1 MGTGKTSSS
10 AWALDYLMNKNLV
23 KRVLIIC
30 PLSIMQSAWQ
40 NDLFKTVMHR
50 RVGIAHGTAVQRKKV
65 ILSDAE
71 IVIINFDGVEIAL
84 NDLLRGKFDMVII
97 DEASAIKRQN
107 TNRWKAIN
115 QLLTPDSW
123 LWLMTGTPAAQSPV
137 DAYGL
142 VRMMHPHKVDRT
154 EYLFKDRVMQK
165 VSTFTWRP
173 RPEANAY
180 IHQLMQP
187 AIRFTKEECLDL
199 PELMYQTRDVPL
211 TKQQQKYYDTL
222 KREML
227 LEVAG
232 NEITSVNAAVN
243 MNKLLQISC
252 ISVNTEV
259 LSNSGWKKIQDIS
272 PNDKVWDGEEW
283 VSCGGSVFMGDK
295 PVIECFGVHMTTDHK
310 VLTTNGWVEAGEIVY
325 GKHTN
330 RFIREAVRLP
340 NCYSQKRYINRKSK
354 ESSLVMSV
362 PMWKSCNKRK
372 PILTIKAQKINA
384 KLWMPSWKR
393 NAQDVMSSSIL
404 KLPQYDKSLHKS
416 AGQRLSQLW
425 SQRNLC
431 VRKLDA
437 GVYAIL
443 GRYGNDI
450 PKRANLRPHR
460 RERPILTNKLQMG
473 YVKRTSKQYA
483 NEFNTSHSKGVY
495 DCLTSSRNLRGKSSN
510 FIQETASGMANRI
523 SSDCTTQQEQATF
536 DILNCG
542 PRNRF
547 VVQGSEGS
555 LIVHNCG
562 GVYTDN
568 GEVIDF
574 DCKTRYNE
582 LVNVIE
588 DSSHSVLVFCA
599 FRHSIAMLQEKLVAS
614 GYDVD
619 VIHGGVTLKN
629 RTEIFDKFQT
639 SGKKQV
645 LVIQP
650 QSASHGVTLHA
661 ANTVVWWSPTTSYE
675 TYAQANARV
684 HRAGQKNPCTV
695 VHLQGSPVEKHLYT
709 ALQTRES
716 NQINLLGMYKSLLSS

>member
-1 MGTGKTSSS
+1 MRIIGNKAIELRTKYPERITSIIPKSKLLHWDGGVATVVIHWGLDEVRVLHNLGFTKIPSPILKDYTWAGIYTPFDHQKTTASFLSVNRRAYVLSEMGTGKTSSS
-10 AWALDYLMNKNLV
+10 AWALDYRMTKNLV
-23 KRVLIIC
+23 TSVLIIC

-50 RVGIAHGTAVQRKKV
+50 RVGIAHGTVVQRKKV

-71 IVIINFDGVEIAL
+71 IVIINFDGVEIAI

-142 VRMMHPHKVDRT
+142 VKMMHPHKVDRT
-154 EYLFKDRVMQK
+154 EYIFKDRVMQK

-227 LEVAG
+227 FEVAG

-243 MNKLLQISC
+243 MNKLLQISA
-252 ISVNTEV
+252 
-259 LSNSGWKKIQDIS
+259 
-272 PNDKVWDGEEW
+272 
-283 VSCGGSVFMGDK
+283 GG
-295 PVIECFGVHMTTDHK
+295 C
-310 VLTTNGWVEAGEIVY
+310 
-325 GKHTN
+325 
-330 RFIREAVRLP
+330 
-340 NCYSQKRYINRKSK
+340 
-354 ESSLVMSV
+354 
-362 PMWKSCNKRK
+362 
-372 PILTIKAQKINA
+372 
-384 KLWMPSWKR
+384 
-393 NAQDVMSSSIL
+393 
-404 KLPQYDKSLHKS
+404 
-416 AGQRLSQLW
+416 
-425 SQRNLC
+425 
-431 VRKLDA
+431 
-437 GVYAIL
+437 
-443 GRYGNDI
+443 
-450 PKRANLRPHR
+450 
-460 RERPILTNKLQMG
+460 
-473 YVKRTSKQYA
+473 
-483 NEFNTSHSKGVY
+483 
-495 DCLTSSRNLRGKSSN
+495 
-510 FIQETASGMANRI
+510 
-523 SSDCTTQQEQATF
+523 
-536 DILNCG
+536 
-542 PRNRF
+542 
-547 VVQGSEGS
+547 
-555 LIVHNCG
+555 
-562 GVYTDN
+562 YTDN